1 MQVSRAPRRPHNEEL
16 HMNGSTTARA
26 GKWAAEGASDEPG
39 RARTPPRSKPH
50 LAFSLSGSSSRH
62 QPTCNA
68 ITFPIFHRYL
78 SPFNILDKEDRL
90 RGERSPTPSNSPP
103 TLLSMAFSSFDRCH
117 LDSRI
122 RYHDQNPKVIL
133 ILVPIKRASLPIIQ
147 KQAA

>member
-1 MQVSRAPRRPHNEEL
+1 MQISRAPRDFHNEEL

-39 RARTPPRSKPH
+39 HFRTPPEPH

-78 SPFNILDKEDRL
+78 SLFNILDKEDRL
-90 RGERSPTPSNSPP
+90 HGERSPTPSNSLP

-117 LDSRI
+117 LGSRI
-122 RYHDQNPKVIL
+122 RYDDQNPKGHL
-133 ILVPIKRASLPIIQ
+133 DSCAY
-147 KQAA
+147 